1 MQKIKKSFDEVMY
14 EYTEWPDD
22 DIPLDDLNF
31 ISDRY
36 FKALEF
42 CRSKDVLE
50 IGAGSSIAKKEISE
64 VSNSY
69 TGIDICK
76 DNILR
81 ISEACKDLQIS
92 FSVDNAEDMKFDD
105 NSFDVVIALAM
116 VYYLDLECFLK
127 EVKRVLKPN
136 GILFFCTS
144 NKDVPGFNK
153 APGSKKYLN
162 VYEWNTLLKRHNFSV
177 EFQGS
182 FPLKSFMKLGY
193 RAKVISIL
201 KSFFIET
208 FGLSNLWKKLREY
221 SKGSLVKIPRYL
233 ADFPKYESNTS
244 NIKDLNDNKNKIIYC
259 KCTNLS

>member
-1 MQKIKKSFDEVMY
+1 MEKSFEEVMY
-14 EYTEWPDD
+14 DYTEWPGDE
-22 DIPLDDLNF
+22 IPLDDLNF

-36 FKALEF
+36 FKALKY

-50 IGAGSSIAKKEISE
+50 IGVGSSIAKKEISE
-64 VSNSY
+64 VSNTY
-69 TGIDICK
+69 TGIDICE

-81 ISEACKDLQIS
+81 VSEACKDLQAS
-92 FSVDNAEDMKFDD
+92 FSVDNAEEMHFDD
-105 NSFDVVIALAM
+105 NSFDLVIALAM
-116 VYYLDLECFLK
+116 VYYLDLDSFLK

-144 NKDVPGFNK
+144 NKDVPGFNS

-182 FPLKSFMKLGY
+182 FPLKSFMRLGF
-193 RAKVISIL
+193 RAKLISIL

-208 FGLSNLWKKLREY
+208 LGLSNLWKKMREF
-221 SKGSLVKIPRYL
+221 SKGSLVKIPSYL
-233 ADFPKYESNTS
+233 ADFPSNESNTS
-244 NIKDLNDNKNKIIYC
+244 HIDDLQDVNNKIIYC
-259 KCTNLS
+259 KCTNLSRFT